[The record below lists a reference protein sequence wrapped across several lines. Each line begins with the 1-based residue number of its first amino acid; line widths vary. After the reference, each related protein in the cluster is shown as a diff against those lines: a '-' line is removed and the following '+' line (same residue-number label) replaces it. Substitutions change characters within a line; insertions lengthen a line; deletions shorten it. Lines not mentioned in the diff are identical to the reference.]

1 MNKILSIKIV
11 AIGSII
17 LMSSLFT
24 QVVSA
29 NQIDTTNTTDVLI
42 KKIMEKRKIPGLQ
55 LAIVKNGEIIKLQ
68 GYGEAN
74 LQHAVK
80 VTNQTVFPINS
91 MTKAFTG
98 VAVMQLV
105 EQGKLRLDDTIG
117 KHLPELPTS
126 WHYLTIE
133 QLLANTSGLPKI
145 MSGRGTELIA
155 NNDPEDAWDLVQTL
169 PLEFKANSQ
178 FSYNQTGY
186 VILGIIINKLAK
198 ENFTAFITQH
208 QFSIVN
214 MPLTE
219 QAGFT
224 NMQYVVPNQASQYG
238 YGRDGKLNTRYIAY
252 FPYFRTAAGMSST
265 AKELADYVIAL
276 QKGNLL
282 NKSSLE
288 SLWTPITLNNGR
300 TAGFSSFENGYAM
313 GWQVEKRKAHRGISA
328 SGANA
333 NTLIIYPEDNLS
345 IVVLTN
351 LLGSLPI
358 QFVDEIASIYIAD
371 MKKENGWKVPLDIW
385 KQQVAQKGFKNIAET
400 TRKVEEELGVYFNH
414 NNINAWGYEL
424 LGQKNLEGA
433 LAVFILN
440 TEIHPDVANTFDS
453 LGETY
458 GTLKQYPE
466 ALVNYQQVLL
476 LQPNNESA
484 RKKIKYIKELINN

>member
-1 MNKILSIKIV
+1 MNKILSIKTA
-11 AIGSII
+11 AIGLII

-24 QVVSA
+24 QVVIA
-29 NQIDTTNTTDVLI
+29 NEIDTTDVLI
-42 KKIMEKRKIPGLQ
+42 KKIMEERKIPGLQ

-68 GYGEAN
+68 AYGESN

-105 EQGKLRLDDTIG
+105 EQAKLKLDDTIG
-117 KHLPELPTS
+117 KYLPELPTS
-126 WHYLTIE
+126 WHHFTIK
-133 QLLANTSGLPKI
+133 QLLAHTSGLPMI

-155 NNDPEDAWDLVQTL
+155 NNDPEDAWELVQTM

-186 VILGIIINKLAK
+186 IILGMILNKLANQ
-198 ENFTAFITQH
+198 NFTDFITQY
-208 QFSIVN
+208 QFSKVD
-214 MPLTE
+214 MPLTA
-219 QAGFT
+219 QAGFSYF
-224 NMQYVVPNQASQYG
+224 QYVVPNQASQYRYAG
-238 YGRDGKLNTRYIAY
+238 DGKLNTAY
-252 FPYFRTAAGMSST
+252 PAFFPYMRTAAGMSTT
-265 AKELADYVIAL
+265 AKELADFIIAL
-276 QKGNLL
+276 QKGELL

-288 SLWTPITLNNGR
+288 SLWTPITLTNGR
-300 TAGFSSFENGYAM
+300 TEGFNSHDNGYAM
-313 GWQVEKRKAHRGISA
+313 GWQVEKRKAHRGVSA

-333 NTLIIYPEDNLS
+333 TTLMVYPEDDLS
-345 IVVLTN
+345 IIVLTN
-351 LLGSLPI
+351 LMGSLPI
-358 QFVDEIASIYIAD
+358 EFVDEIASNYISD
-371 MKKENGWKVPLDIW
+371 MKKDYGWKAPLDVW
-385 KQQVAQKGFKNIAET
+385 KQQVSQKGFKNIAET

-414 NNINAWGYEL
+414 NNINDWGYEL
-424 LGQKNLEGA
+424 LGQKNIESA

-440 TEIHPDVANTFDS
+440 TELHPDVANAFDS

-458 GTLKQYPE
+458 GGLKQYQK

-484 RKKIKYIKELINN
+484 RKKVKFLKELINK